1 MFLKLGSENMSS
13 YVIELESWE
22 EAREL
27 LSLIELIHDFATLK
41 YSNFEEYQRTFER
54 SMPAK
59 IDIYAAVVISKI
71 NTFARNH

>member
-1 MFLKLGSENMSS
+1 MSL

-22 EAREL
+22 EAQDVLSFLEL
-27 LSLIELIHDFATLK
+27 VHDFATVK
-41 YSNFEEYQRTFER
+41 YASYEEYQRAFSR

-71 NTFARNH
+71 NTYSRNNS